1 MRISYHRQH
10 EMKEQIEKDLYTQP
24 RRLLNEKKK
33 VLVENNYKIWIQQY
47 EDTLRLLPDKMI
59 NTTDT
64 LKLKVPAISF
74 EKFDLPESERANFDI
89 YSCEE
94 NNWSCDVD
102 KPVPM
107 MMETTSYYHSQAI
120 PVPMQDALKDEIIA
134 LRIEE
139 HNFEKEKRDLRK
151 YLDQTFEACTTTTKL
166 RKAWPSTLQK
176 YIPPEPARAA
186 RKPKTGAK
194 VEPETFVE
202 IAPTDAL
209 KQRMTE
215 NLLQS

>member
-10 EMKEQIEKDLYTQP
+10 EMKEQIEKDLYKQP
-24 RRLLNEKKK
+24 RYLLNEKKN
-33 VLVENNYKIWIQQY
+33 VLVEANHKIWLSQY
-47 EDTLRLLPDKMI
+47 ENTLKLLPDSMI
-59 NTTDT
+59 QTTDT

-74 EKFDLPESERANFDI
+74 EQFDLPESERANFDI
-89 YSCEE
+89 YPCNEE
-94 NNWSCDVD
+94 NWRCDVG
-102 KPVPM
+102 KAVPSL
-107 MMETTSYYHSQAI
+107 METTSYYHSSSL
-120 PVPMQDALKDEIIA
+120 PVPVQESLKDEIIA

-139 HNFEKEKRDLRK
+139 YLFEKEKRDLRV
-151 YLDQTFEACTTTTKL
+151 YLDKTFEACTTTTKL

-186 RKPKTGAK
+186 RKAKPKVT
-194 VEPETFVE
+194 VEEDE
-202 IAPTDAL
+202 LIAPTNAL

>member
-10 EMKEQIEKDLYTQP
+10 EMKEQIEKDLYKQP
-24 RRLLNEKKK
+24 RHLLNEKKN
-33 VLVENNYKIWIQQY
+33 VLVEANHKIWLSQY
-47 EDTLRLLPDKMI
+47 ENTLKLLPDSMI
-59 NTTDT
+59 QTTDT

-74 EKFDLPESERANFDI
+74 EQFDLPESERANFDI
-89 YSCEE
+89 YPCNEE
-94 NNWSCDVD
+94 NWRSDVS
-102 KPVPM
+102 KAVPSL
-107 MMETTSYYHSQAI
+107 METTSYYHSSSL
-120 PVPMQDALKDEIIA
+120 PVPVQESLKDEIIA

-139 HNFEKEKRDLRK
+139 HLFEKEKRDLRV
-151 YLDQTFEACTTTTKL
+151 YLDKTFEACTTTTKL

-186 RKPKTGAK
+186 RKAKPKVT
-194 VEPETFVE
+194 VEEDE
-202 IAPTDAL
+202 LIAPTNAL

>member
-10 EMKEQIEKDLYTQP
+10 EMKEQIEKDLYKQP
-24 RRLLNEKKK
+24 RHLLNEKKN
-33 VLVENNYKIWIQQY
+33 VLVEANHKIWLSQY
-47 EDTLRLLPDKMI
+47 ENTLKLLPDSMI
-59 NTTDT
+59 QTTDT

-74 EKFDLPESERANFDI
+74 EQFDLPENERAYFEI
-89 YSCEE
+89 YPCNEE
-94 NNWSCDVD
+94 NWRSDVS
-102 KPVPM
+102 KAVPSL
-107 MMETTSYYHSQAI
+107 METTSYYHSSSL
-120 PVPMQDALKDEIIA
+120 PVPIQESLKDEIIA

-139 HNFEKEKRDLRK
+139 YNFEKEKRDLRV
-151 YLDQTFEACTTTTKL
+151 YLDKTFEACTTTTKL

-186 RKPKTGAK
+186 RKAKPKVT
-194 VEPETFVE
+194 VEEDE
-202 IAPTDAL
+202 LIAPTNAL